1 MILENAGAL
10 NVESEKMKP
19 KLTRKYR
26 CAKGKKVSTEEI
38 NPQKI

>member
-1 MILENAGAL
+1 MICENAGAL

-19 KLTRKYR
+19 KLTRKCR
-26 CAKGKKVSTEEI
+26 CAKKREVSTEEI